1 MAQNTARPP
10 YLVRLTFSALLM
22 LVLAKVLPG
31 VSIVPWWQALLAA
44 LLISVLN
51 ATVRPLLILFTLPIT
66 LFSFGLF
73 LFIIN
78 ALVISLAA
86 RWISGFQ
93 IESFGYALLFSLAI
107 SLVNSLVFQKKREDF
122 QN

>member
-1 MAQNTARPP
+1 MAQNSARPP

-31 VSIVPWWQALLAA
+31 ISIDPWWQALLAA

-51 ATVRPLLILFTLPIT
+51 ATIRPLLILFTLPIT

-73 LFIIN
+73 LFVIN
-78 ALVISLAA
+78 ALVISLAS

-93 IESFGYALLFSLAI
+93 IDSFGYAMLFSLAI
-107 SLVNSLVFQKKREDF
+107 SLINSLVFQKKREDL

>member
-31 VSIVPWWQALLAA
+31 VTIDPWWQALLAA

-107 SLVNSLVFQKKREDF
+107 SLVNSLVFQKKREDL

>member
-31 VSIVPWWQALLAA
+31 VSIDPWWQALLAA

>member
-1 MAQNTARPP
+1 MPQKNSRPP

-22 LVLAKVLPG
+22 LVLAQVLPG
-31 VSIVPWWQALLAA
+31 ISIDPWWQALIAA

-78 ALVISLAA
+78 AIVISLAA
-86 RWISGFQ
+86 RWVSGFH
-93 IESFGYALLFSLAI
+93 IDSFGYALLFSLAI
-107 SLVNSLVFQKKREDF
+107 TLVNSVVFRKRKE
-122 QN
+122 